1 MIEAKNLIKTY
12 HMGSIKLDALKNV
25 SLNIKKGEFV
35 FIMGPSGSGKS
46 TLLHQLALL
55 DEPTSGKIIIEEIDT
70 ATLSDM
76 QKTKFRLNK
85 LGYVF
90 QEYAILKELTA
101 LENVYLPAMTA
112 GADKSQYIKRG
123 LKLLETVGLK
133 NRSNHLPS
141 ELSGGQQQRV
151 AIARALVNKPK
162 LLFAD
167 EPCANLDTESSKSI
181 LELFVKLNK
190 ESDQTIVMVTHEEW
204 HKKYARRII
213 YLKDGIIESP

>member
-1 MIEAKNLIKTY
+1 MIEANNLRKTY
-12 HMGSIKLDALKNV
+12 QMGSVKLDALKDV
-25 SLNIKKGEFV
+25 SIDIKKGEFV

-55 DEPTSGKIIIEEIDT
+55 DEPTSGKIIIDGIDT
-70 ATLSDM
+70 VTLSDNE
-76 QKTKFRLNK
+76 KTNFRLHK

-101 LENVYLPAMTA
+101 LENIFLPAMTA
-112 GADKSQYIKRG
+112 GKGNAQCKKRG
-123 LKLLETVGLK
+123 KELIEIVGLK

-162 LLFAD
+162 ILFAD

-181 LELFVKLNK
+181 LELFVKLNA
-190 ESDQTIVMVTHEEW
+190 ESNQTIVMVTHEEW
-204 HKKYARRII
+204 HKKYAQRII
-213 YLKDGIIESP
+213 YLRDGVIEK

>member
-1 MIEAKNLIKTY
+1 
-12 HMGSIKLDALKNV
+12 MGSIKLDALKNV

-204 HKKYARRII
+204 HKKYAQRII

>member
-1 MIEAKNLIKTY
+1 MIEAKNLRKTY
-12 HMGSIKLDALKNV
+12 QMGSVKLDALKDV
-25 SLNIKKGEFV
+25 SLNIKDGEFV

-55 DEPTSGKIIIEEIDT
+55 DEPTSGKITIEGIDT
-70 ATLSDM
+70 ATLSDN
-76 QKTKFRLNK
+76 QKTIFRLNK

-101 LENVYLPAMTA
+101 LENIYLPAMTA
-112 GADKSQYIKRG
+112 GMGKTQCVKRG
-123 LKLLETVGLK
+123 LELLEIVGLK
-133 NRSNHLPS
+133 DRSNHLPS

-167 EPCANLDTESSKSI
+167 EPCANLDSESSKSI
-181 LELFVKLNK
+181 LELFAKLNA
-190 ESDQTIVMVTHEEW
+190 ESNQTIVMVTHEEW
-204 HKKYARRII
+204 HKKYAKRII
-213 YLKDGIIESP
+213 YLKDGIIER

>member
-204 HKKYARRII
+204 HKKYAQRII